1 MTAALV
7 DGELAHMDVPPELID
22 RAVPEGTHTVLVVIN
37 ALVLGGCLMWGLR
50 QWWRTR
56 TPLFLVLLGAGFIAA
71 IVVEPYLDA
80 HGHIWFYKA
89 ATVVTVTGRPVLL
102 WWFLTYS
109 FFIAGTTWVFY
120 RIFRDGG
127 TRRQYWRAFG
137 WFCAINA
144 AIEVPFAAI
153 IHSVYNYYGPQP
165 LNLGGWPLWWM
176 FVNCGG
182 ALGAAVLWGLRAHF
196 RGLRVLLALVVVPS
210 CFFAWEV
217 LTSWPMWFAFDN
229 SWVSGY
235 AVTYPAVVVTI
246 GISLYAHHLIAQVM
260 CPSEPTVEIAPTVE
274 NKEAP
279 RGQIHA

>member
-1 MTAALV
+1 MTVARV
-7 DGELAHMDVPPELID
+7 GGELGHMNVPPELID
-22 RAVPEGTHTVLVVIN
+22 RAVPEGTHTVLVAVN
-37 ALVLGGCLMWGLR
+37 ALVLGGCLMWGLL

-120 RIFRDGG
+120 RIFRDGR
-127 TRRQYWRAFG
+127 TRRHYWRAFG
-137 WFCAINA
+137 WFCVINA

-153 IHSVYNYYGPQP
+153 VHSVYNYYGPQP

-182 ALGAAVLWGLRAHF
+182 ALGAAVLWGLRAQF
-196 RGLRVLLALVVVPS
+196 RGVRVLLALLVVPS

-229 SWVSGY
+229 SWASGY
-235 AVTYPAVVVTI
+235 AITYPAVIVTI
-246 GISLYAHHLIAQVM
+246 GISLYAHHLISQVM
-260 CPSEPTVEIAPTVE
+260 CTPQARPVPADQPAE
-274 NKEAP
+274 EAP